1 MRGGGGQKMSVFV
14 QAQAIKT
21 VHKGGV
27 KKRRQNSVHV
37 VVECPL
43 SPYLICLR
51 CFDVFVLMQSMK
63 TGISPDDILS
73 KGNFVQWNCL
83 EQFRIINRHIMPQ
96 TFIVYVHWR
105 CMLWRRFFN
114 ASIYKKCWE
123 APLMWAELAGCS
135 NCKLG
140 ALVKFQPHWAHNFPR
155 EHYEIANLI
164 IQI

>member
-1 MRGGGGQKMSVFV
+1 MSVFV
-14 QAQAIKT
+14 QAQGIKT
-21 VHKGGV
+21 VH
-27 KKRRQNSVHV
+27 V
-37 VVECPL
+37 VLGCPL

-63 TGISPDDILS
+63 TATSPDDILS
-73 KGNFVQWNCL
+73 KGNIVQWNCL

-135 NCKLG
+135 NCKLD
-140 ALVKFQPHWAHNFPR
+140 ALVKFQPSKNIMLTPWVYMSF
-155 EHYEIANLI
+155 LI
-164 IQI
+164 IQL

>member
-1 MRGGGGQKMSVFV
+1 
-14 QAQAIKT
+14 
-21 VHKGGV
+21 
-27 KKRRQNSVHV
+27 
-37 VVECPL
+37 
-43 SPYLICLR
+43 
-51 CFDVFVLMQSMK
+51 MQSMK
-63 TGISPDDILS
+63 TAISPDEILS
-73 KGNFVQWNCL
+73 KGNYVQWNCL

-155 EHYEIANLI
+155 EQWNCKFKNSNLKMQYQNVFFLGIKLFCFSRQKAEIFSICFQTSFSNRC
-164 IQI
+164 